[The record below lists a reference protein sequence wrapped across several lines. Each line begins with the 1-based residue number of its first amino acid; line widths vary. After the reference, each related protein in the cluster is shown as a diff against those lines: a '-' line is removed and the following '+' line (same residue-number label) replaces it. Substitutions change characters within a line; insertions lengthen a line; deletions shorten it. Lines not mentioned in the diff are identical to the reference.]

1 MIEPAGLSDAS
12 TSADITPVSAFSPL
26 KGPKQA
32 DQWHAVFLDLSS
44 YTETA
49 FSAFCP
55 PSLLPMPHLSFH
67 V

>member
-12 TSADITPVSAFSPL
+12 TSADITPVSALSPL

-32 DQWHAVFLDLSS
+32 DQWHAIFLELSS
-44 YTETA
+44 YIETA
-49 FSAFCP
+49 FSAFY
-55 PSLLPMPHLSFH
+55 PSLPPMPHLSFH